1 MKAFYASQGPVCAWQ
16 GNERWENRWLGLV
29 QWTAYFFD
37 LLFSSDY
44 LDIWIFLLFPHSG
57 LPFSS
62 CHWTVVALVCL
73 GQQLE
78 VGQCTCITG
87 FEAACLRCSISTWN
101 ANKTFSMFATRL
113 RCSKLSGFTGFLFIL
128 SRVFNRLL
136 PENNWEWILLLSW
149 AGLLRRTVY
158 CPCHRIES
166 SGYAMCD
173 MRQWLWM
180 PVASHQL
187 LSSLDILLSSAVS
200 SIHPSSSGCNHPSEN
215 STCVESRGYT
225 AVQRQTRE
233 EITYHSQLCDC
244 WILPVCFLKGSLQTL
259 SLFRSIFPSE
269 HKTKMRSPLSCDNF
283 PGVQPIECYW
293 AVSNLSGKVLERYSR
308 MLDVHV

>member
-1 MKAFYASQGPVCAWQ
+1 MQI
-16 GNERWENRWLGLV
+16 R
-29 QWTAYFFD
+29 
-37 LLFSSDY
+37 LL
-44 LDIWIFLLFPHSG
+44 
-57 LPFSS
+57 
-62 CHWTVVALVCL
+62 
-73 GQQLE
+73 
-78 VGQCTCITG
+78 
-87 FEAACLRCSISTWN
+87 ACLQHGWDAVNCHTDI
-101 ANKTFSMFATRL
+101 A
-113 RCSKLSGFTGFLFIL
+113 GFLFIL

-166 SGYAMCD
+166 SAYPMCD
-173 MRQWLWM
+173 VRQWLWM
-180 PVASHQL
+180 PVASHQP

-215 STCVESRGYT
+215 STCVESRGYA

-269 HKTKMRSPLSCDNF
+269 HKTKMRSHCLVIISQGCSPLSATELCLICL
-283 PGVQPIECYW
+283 GRC
-293 AVSNLSGKVLERYSR
+293 
-308 MLDVHV
+308 